1 MITEKEYE
9 SNANRSSTKTLL
21 KLETSSLSNYSGPD
35 SVTFSTIRGISLV
48 NSYYQDLKRARKRH
62 NDSSDVNIS
71 TIFHVNNMDFNSLV
85 QEAQRLNNETQYTEE
100 VPRAKLTISQVLQA
114 TNELHAR
121 VTQIESQDV
130 QAQQLL
136 GSKGID
142 LSKISKKLESLSA
155 RSVLEPLNPISETDV
170 ENFLKNEKENAIL
183 SVIEEVNKNGF
194 QLSQKRRWEHVKA
207 EWRDEKVKIMNTLG
221 SSSHNWI
228 GIENL
233 PEQTVINETVDFRS
247 CLNNIEMAYA
257 REVHDYNAV
266 VIKGAFRPNLVQK
279 FSEIAKNFKDSN
291 VCDIWEIMK
300 YMVDVTPVS
309 RHRDPLQS
317 RNRIKQFVEQAKKY
331 LENRYKLYM
340 SSIIGSNLREA
351 QRGGIPST
359 FNLVSAF
366 VGLNFNK
373 SNCFYLQGVDI
384 DGRPLWPMVY
394 YCLRCGDMRSA
405 LRCLLMGRAGHEDFI
420 QLLEDKINKSEQ
432 KINSKLEEQ
441 LKMHYFNEI
450 KNSTDPY
457 KKAVYCIGVGCDI
470 NDQHVEV
477 VRTTD
482 DFLWMQ
488 LSILR
493 HEAAEHS
500 ESLTYSGLQVMIL
513 EKYGEKHFN
522 ANEQQHL
529 YFQVLALT
537 GQFEAAIEFLARS
550 EKYRA
555 HAVHIGLALNEMM
568 LIEGPRNIEEPL
580 LSIDIKDSVPKRR
593 LNLARL
599 IMLYVKRFEMTD
611 PAEALHYYYFLRNLK
626 DSDGRNLFLV
636 CVSHLATESRN
647 YDLLFGR
654 TMPNGVPSG
663 GGLLQQ
669 FDCVNFDSRTAANII
684 GDELVRKGMFEDAIK
699 LYDLAGMQSYS
710 LRYLC
715 LLLSQVVHQSSK
727 KGSLR
732 ERLAILVTE
741 YSERLRGSRIE
752 CEAQIIAT
760 FNLLSQLIS
769 FFDYYHECKYQV
781 ALEILA
787 KTKLVP
793 SSMGELEESL
803 NNFKG
808 LGSEIIKVYPDI
820 LLAKMDILYSQYKML
835 KGKDTGMLNRESDSR
850 LQHLRQQAKAL
861 TNMAATIPYRMPGD
875 TNRRLV
881 QTEILM
887 N

>member
-1 MITEKEYE
+1 
-9 SNANRSSTKTLL
+9 
-21 KLETSSLSNYSGPD
+21 
-35 SVTFSTIRGISLV
+35 
-48 NSYYQDLKRARKRH
+48 
-62 NDSSDVNIS
+62 
-71 TIFHVNNMDFNSLV
+71 MDFNSLV
-85 QEAQRLNNETQYTEE
+85 EEAQRLNNETQYTGEL
-100 VPRAKLTISQVLQA
+100 PRAKLTISQVLQA
-114 TNELHAR
+114 TNELHTR
-121 VTQIESQDV
+121 VTQIESQDI

-142 LSKISKKLESLSA
+142 LSKISQKLESLNT
-155 RSVLEPLNPISETDV
+155 RNVLEPLNPISEIDV

-194 QLSQKRRWEHVKA
+194 QLSQKRRWEHIKA

-221 SSSHNWI
+221 SSSQNWI

-233 PEQTVINETVDFRS
+233 PEQTVINETVGLRS

-257 REVHDYNAV
+257 REVYDYNSL

-279 FSEIAKNFKDSN
+279 LSEIAKNFKDIN
-291 VCDIWEIMK
+291 VCEIWEIMK

-309 RHRDPLQS
+309 CHSDPLQS
-317 RNRIKQFVEQAKKY
+317 RNQIKQFVEQAKKY

-373 SNCFYLQGVDI
+373 SNWFCLQDVDI

-405 LRCLLMGRAGHEDFI
+405 LRCLLMGRSGHEDFI
-420 QLLEDKINKSEQ
+420 QLLEDKINKPEQ
-432 KINSKLEEQ
+432 QINSKLEGQ
-441 LKMHYFNEI
+441 LKLQYFNEI

-513 EKYGEKHFN
+513 EKYGEKYFN

-568 LIEGPRNIEEPL
+568 LIEGPRNVEEPL

-599 IMLYVKRFEMTD
+599 IMLYVKKFEMTD
-611 PAEALHYYYFLRNLK
+611 PAEALQYYYFLRNLK
-626 DSDGRNLFLV
+626 DSGGRNLFLV
-636 CVSHLATESRN
+636 CVSHLAIESRN

-654 TMPNGVPSG
+654 MMPNGVPS

-699 LYDLAGMQSYS
+699 LYDLADMQSYS
-710 LRYLC
+710 LRCLS

-727 KGSLR
+727 RGSLR
-732 ERLAILVTE
+732 ERLVILVTE

-752 CEAQIIAT
+752 CEAQIVVT
-760 FNLLSQLIS
+760 FNLLSELIS
-769 FFDYYHECKYQV
+769 FFDYYHEYKYQL

-793 SSMGELEESL
+793 SSMAELEESL

-808 LGSEIIKVYPDI
+808 LGSEITKVYPDI

-835 KGKDTGMLNRESDSR
+835 KGKDTGILNSESDNR
-850 LQHLRQQAKAL
+850 LQYLRQQAKAL
-861 TNMAATIPYRMPGD
+861 TNMAAIIPYRMPGD